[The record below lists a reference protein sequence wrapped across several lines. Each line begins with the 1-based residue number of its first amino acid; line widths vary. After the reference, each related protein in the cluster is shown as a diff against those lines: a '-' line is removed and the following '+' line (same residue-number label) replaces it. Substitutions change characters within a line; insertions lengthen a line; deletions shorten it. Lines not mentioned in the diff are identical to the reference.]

1 MAEVVRMRSAAGPP
15 GPGDLASLLDD
26 LTATFGPSLLSF
38 MLDADMLTIRRWAKG
53 AEAPPGLE
61 KRAREI
67 DAAFVLLRA
76 QEAPETIRAW
86 FMGMNPHL
94 HEISPA
100 EALRAG
106 SARAVMA
113 AARAH
118 LT

>member
-1 MAEVVRMRSAAGPP
+1 MADVVRMRSAAGPP

-38 MLDADMLTIRRWAKG
+38 MLDADMLTLRRCAKG
-53 AEAPPGLE
+53 AGAPVGLE
-61 KRAREI
+61 GRAREI
-67 DAAFVLLRA
+67 DAVFTLMRA

-86 FMGMNPHL
+86 FMGVNSHL
-94 HEISPA
+94 HDLSPA
-100 EALRAG
+100 EAIRAG

-118 LT
+118 LA